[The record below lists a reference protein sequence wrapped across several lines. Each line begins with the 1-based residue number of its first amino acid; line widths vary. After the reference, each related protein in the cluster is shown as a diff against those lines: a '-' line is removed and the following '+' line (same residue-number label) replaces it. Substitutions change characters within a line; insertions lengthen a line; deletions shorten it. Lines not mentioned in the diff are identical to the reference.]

1 MKNDRDMPITM
12 LKVMPPK
19 KCLVNKKVF
28 YFGSQD
34 NNLLLFNDSFNED
47 MFRKIQNDMFV
58 MHNVD
63 VGSINWNEYK
73 MELY

>member
-1 MKNDRDMPITM
+1 M
-12 LKVMPPK
+12 
-19 KCLVNKKVF
+19 
-28 YFGSQD
+28 
-34 NNLLLFNDSFNED
+34 LLFNDSFNED